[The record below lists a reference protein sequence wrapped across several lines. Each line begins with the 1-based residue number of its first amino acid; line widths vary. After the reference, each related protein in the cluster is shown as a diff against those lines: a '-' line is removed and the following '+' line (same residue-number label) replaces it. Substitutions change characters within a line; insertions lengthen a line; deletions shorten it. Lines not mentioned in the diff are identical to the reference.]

1 VSTKNALRLLVR
13 PRARAAA
20 LGLAVMLVL
29 GGCAAGT
36 HPGAAAVVG
45 GTEISVQKVDEDSR
59 AVTTALGQPFGVNLA
74 LNELVRSALVAKL
87 ADQRSISIT
96 DAEVATAMK
105 AVVGD
110 QAAYDRFVADPVAN
124 EFLRQV
130 AEGAVGTVKLG
141 GGSSI
146 TDETARQ
153 ASQAGAKIVADAS
166 KNIQIDISPRYG
178 RWENGQLSGASG
190 SLSEESAQARAERE
204 QKQKQQQ
211 QQQQPQG

>member
-1 VSTKNALRLLVR
+1 VSTKNALRLLAR
-13 PRARAAA
+13 PRARVAA

-29 GGCAAGT
+29 GGCADGT

-45 GTEISVQKVDEDSR
+45 DTEISVQKVDQDSR
-59 AVTTALGQPFGVNLA
+59 AVTTALGQPFGVGVA
-74 LNELVRSALVAKL
+74 LNELVRSALVAEI
-87 ADQRSISIT
+87 ADQRSISIN

-105 AVVGD
+105 VVVGD

-124 EFLRQV
+124 EFLRKV

-146 TDETARQ
+146 TDQTAQQ
-153 ASQAGAKIVADAS
+153 AAQAGAQIVADAS
-166 KNIQIDISPRYG
+166 KNIRIDINPRYG
-178 RWENGQLSGASG
+178 KWENGQLSGVSG
-190 SLSEESAQARAERE
+190 SLSEESAQAKAERE
-204 QKQKQQQ
+204 QKQQQ